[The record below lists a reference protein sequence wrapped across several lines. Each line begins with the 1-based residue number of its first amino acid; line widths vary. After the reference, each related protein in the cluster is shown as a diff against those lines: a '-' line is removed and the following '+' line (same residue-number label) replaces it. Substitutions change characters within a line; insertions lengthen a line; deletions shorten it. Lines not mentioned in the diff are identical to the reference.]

1 MTIGHGDQTV
11 REQLLI
17 EQVGLNS
24 LAPGFD
30 GPDSG
35 HFQQSTDTDGHSFGQ
50 TQ

>member
-1 MTIGHGDQTV
+1 MAIRDGDQTV

-17 EQVGLNS
+17 EQVCLNA

-35 HFQQSTDTDGHSFGQ
+35 DFQQSTDTDGHSFGQ